1 MPRTSRSALPRR
13 RTRPHLLLAVLLG
26 HGLLVLGLLQATRP
40 KRLVPAVA
48 SPVTAWLRWIS
59 APAPAPAAAEAA
71 RPAKTPPAERPVPP
85 RPIIPS
91 AGEAAPITPAVAAPL
106 ALPAEGL
113 PAPAAEPASAPK
125 PAPLDLPWR
134 RPQTAASAPLTAGD
148 LLRNDPRQPPP
159 LTRDERLARTLG
171 TDTTL
176 REEVLEGGKRRF
188 RSGRGC
194 VETRPTR
201 AAQLDPFNQSVRP
214 TPQLVEG
221 CR

>member
-1 MPRTSRSALPRR
+1 MTTAEAACRPAR
-13 RTRPHLLLAVLLG
+13 RPHLLLAVLLG
-26 HGLLVLGLLQATRP
+26 HGLLVLGLLQAARP
-40 KRLVPAVA
+40 AGRSPAA
-48 SPVTAWLRWIS
+48 ANPVTAWLRWIS
-59 APAPAPAAAEAA
+59 APAPVPAAVAA
-71 RPAKTPPAERPVPP
+71 RPADARTATRPTPP
-85 RPIIPS
+85 RPTIP
-91 AGEAAPITPAVAAPL
+91 AAVEAAPITPAVATPL

-113 PAPAAEPASAPK
+113 PAPAAEPASTPK

-134 RPQTAASAPLTAGD
+134 RPRTAASAPPTAGD

-159 LTRDERLARTLG
+159 LTRDERLARALG
-171 TDTTL
+171 TDTTTH
-176 REEVLEGGKRRF
+176 EEVLDGGMRRF

-201 AAQLDPFNQSVRP
+201 AAQLDPFSQSVRP